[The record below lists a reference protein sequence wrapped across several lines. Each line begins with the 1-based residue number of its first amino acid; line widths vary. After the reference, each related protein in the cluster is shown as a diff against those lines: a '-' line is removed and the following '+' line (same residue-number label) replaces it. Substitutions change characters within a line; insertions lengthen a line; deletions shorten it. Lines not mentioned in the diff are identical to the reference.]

1 MQLTPQQHDDL
12 QKNDKTEAPVPKVA
26 PKTTSPSLPKPNF
39 NRNNI
44 PKFNQNTRPANVA
57 FTRRNSPSQ

>member
-1 MQLTPQQHDDL
+1 MQLTPKQHDDL
-12 QKNDKTEAPVPKVA
+12 KKDDNDKA
-26 PKTTSPSLPKPNF
+26 TSPKMTPKPTIGPLPKPNF
-39 NRNNI
+39 GRNNI